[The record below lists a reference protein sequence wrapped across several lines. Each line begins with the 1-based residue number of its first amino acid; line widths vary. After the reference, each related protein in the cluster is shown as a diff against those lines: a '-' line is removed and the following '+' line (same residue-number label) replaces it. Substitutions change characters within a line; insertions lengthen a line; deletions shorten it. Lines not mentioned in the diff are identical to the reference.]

1 MDDLLKDAI
10 ADAKAVRETAL
21 ANAKIAL
28 EEAFTPRIQSML
40 SNKIQ
45 SEMEPDEGD
54 SADVV
59 AGEDE
64 PSGEPVQPGIP
75 EGEDEEPEIAVEPEI
90 GEEEPI
96 VAQDEIP
103 GEEVPLAAQDEVPGD
118 EFSEPEAEVPG
129 EEVPLAAQDEVPGD
143 EWSEEEPEAIEGVIE
158 INGVKY
164 APVVSEEDEDALE
177 PRRSGEYVDVE
188 EESIDDLDLEAILK
202 ELEDEADEAEVDEN
216 YEEGEVGDGLS
227 SKEATTADEAELA
240 ENDVSSDIG
249 DGDNKVADA
258 AADSSDVG
266 QGSEEPASA
275 DAPAAG
281 HENPEDEE
289 VDDLVEVNG
298 VRYQK
303 VAEQDEW
310 EARNGDLE
318 KNEGEDGEDIDLE
331 EILKALSEQDDEEEE
346 AAADQVESLSSDLAE
361 HRKVVKYLRSK
372 LNEVNLLNAKLLF
385 TNKLF
390 RAHGL
395 TNEQKLKVV
404 ETFDRA
410 TNLREVKL
418 VFATLA
424 ESFGSRTASPSKQIK
439 EKKGSA
445 SKAVASTKPKS
456 PSVIKEGFDM
466 KARFQKLANI
476 L

>member
-40 SNKIQ
+40 SQKIQ
-45 SEMEPDEGD
+45 QEEEGEEIPVADEEE
-54 SADVV
+54 
-59 AGEDE
+59 AGEE
-64 PSGEPVQPGIP
+64 A
-75 EGEDEEPEIAVEPEI
+75 PEIAVEPEV
-90 GEEEPI
+90 GEEAPADELEEPAI
-96 VAQDEIP
+96 ADEEEIP
-103 GEEVPLAAQDEVPGD
+103 VEEPAIADEEEVPVE
-118 EFSEPEAEVPG
+118 EPAI
-129 EEVPLAAQDEVPGD
+129 AD
-143 EWSEEEPEAIEGVIE
+143 EEEELPIEEPAIEGEEGEEDVIE

-164 APVVSEEDEDALE
+164 APVVSEEEEEPADHDEMKYEEADEDE
-177 PRRSGEYVDVE
+177 
-188 EESIDDLDLEAILK
+188 LDLESILK
-202 ELEDEADEAEVDEN
+202 ELEDEADDEVNEE
-216 YEEGEVGDGLS
+216 YEENEVGDGLS
-227 SKEATTADEAELA
+227 SDEAETADQADLA

-249 DGDNKVADA
+249 DADNKVNDEAG
-258 AADSSDVG
+258 DSSDVG
-266 QGSEEPASA
+266 QGSEEPAAA

-281 HENPEDEE
+281 QENSEDEV

-298 VRYQK
+298 VKYAK
-303 VAEQDEW
+303 VKEQDEF

-318 KNEGEDGEDIDLE
+318 VNEEDDIDLE
-331 EILKALSEQDDEEEE
+331 EILKALSEGDDEEEE
-346 AAADQVESLSSDLAE
+346 KAEEQVSKLKSELGE
-361 HRKVVKYLRSK
+361 HRKVVKYLRGK

-424 ESFGSRTASPSKQIK
+424 ESFGSKTASTPKPIK
-439 EKKGSA
+439 ENKGTA
-445 SKAVASTKPKS
+445 SKATASTKPKS
-456 PSVIKEGFDM
+456 TPKVIEEGFDM
-466 KARFQKLANI
+466 KSRFQKLANI